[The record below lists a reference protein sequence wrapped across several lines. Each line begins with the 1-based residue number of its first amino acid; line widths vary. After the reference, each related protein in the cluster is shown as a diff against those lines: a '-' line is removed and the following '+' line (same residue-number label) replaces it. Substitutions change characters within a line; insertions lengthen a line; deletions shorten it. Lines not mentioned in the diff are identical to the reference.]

1 MQKNLH
7 TQDHA
12 LLRELLVEL
21 RVEARLTQVELANRL
36 EWEQTH
42 ISRVERGVR
51 RLDVLEL
58 RSWVYALGMSLRDFI
73 ERFEQRLE
81 ANTPPRLG

>member
-7 TQDHA
+7 TRDHQ
-12 LLRELLVEL
+12 LLLELLIEL
-21 RVEARLTQVELANRL
+21 RNAAQQTQVGLAEKL
-36 EWEQTH
+36 AWEQTH

-58 RSWVYALGMSLRDFI
+58 RRWVNALGLSMPEFI
-73 ERFEQRLE
+73 DKLEQRLGS
-81 ANTPPRLG
+81 NTPPRL